1 MRKVL
6 IWDKSLTLK
15 DAGGPSGYLYNLKEY
30 LKDNPCNQIT
40 FYSDVHP
47 NIDKKIQGTEYK
59 SFKQWFK
66 NTSIG
71 KIISYLG
78 WFYYQR
84 IPLTNEDLD
93 LLSKFD
99 YVHIHL
105 VSVFL
110 RSFRDYTGPAK
121 IILTSHMPEP
131 CVDEVMSICG
141 YPNLLKHIPFL
152 RNMFIRKEIKAYEA
166 AYKIMFPVKTAT
178 EVYTENS
185 FLYKEAFK
193 KLGEKM
199 FFVPT
204 SIINSFDI
212 KVDQSLLKDDGIP
225 AENLRVCFIG
235 RHNHVKGYD
244 SLKRIA
250 VECWKS
256 IPQTTFVIGG
266 KEEPLKGL
274 VDYRWVEKGWVK
286 TQSLLNEIDVFILP
300 NKDTY
305 FDLILLE
312 VLRQGVP
319 CIISRTGGNK
329 HFEGVIP
336 EGIRL
341 YDYDNVN
348 DAVKQIEY
356 FRRAKLSDNLDNI
369 RSKIKEYFKQNY
381 TPGVYVS
388 NYLKAI
394 ESF

>member
-131 CVDEVMSICG
+131 CVDEVMSLCG
-141 YPNLLKHIPFL
+141 CPNLLKRMPFL
-152 RNMFIRKEIKAYEA
+152 RNIFIRKEIE
-166 AYKIMFPVKTAT
+166 AYKTAFKVMFPVKTAI

-185 FLYKEAFK
+185 YLYKKAFK
-193 KLGEKM
+193 KLSEKM

-204 SIINSFDI
+204 SIINKYDLNI
-212 KVDQSLLKDDGIP
+212 EPTLLKNDNIP
-225 AENLRVCFIG
+225 TENLRICFIG

-244 SLKRIA
+244 SLKGIA
-250 VECWKS
+250 LECWKT
-256 IPQTTFVIGG
+256 IPQVTFVIGG

-274 VDYRWVEKGWVK
+274 CDSRWIEKGWVK
-286 TQSLLNEIDVFILP
+286 TQALLNEVDVFILP

-329 HFEGVIP
+329 FFEGAIP
-336 EGIRL
+336 DGIRL
-341 YDYDNVN
+341 YNYDDAK

-356 FRRAKLSDNLDNI
+356 IRNIKKSGHLDGI
-369 RSKIKEYFKQNY
+369 RSKIKDYFKQNF
-381 TPGVYVS
+381 TSGVYVS
-388 NYLKAI
+388 NYLNAI